1 MFGNTYRFAN
11 DPLPF
16 WWDETQYNSIPD
28 WQAATGLDLDSQFI
42 VGPFGLP
49 TELEQFK
56 TQPLTPEMFGQLIPD
71 CANSLQ

>member
-42 VGPFGLP
+42 IGPFGLP

-56 TQPLTPEMFGQLIPD
+56 TQPLTPEMFAQLIPG
-71 CANSLQ
+71 C